1 MHDIDTSLLRTFVVL
16 AETRSFTRTAERIAR
31 TQSATSMQI
40 RKLEEL
46 LGTPLFKRN
55 NRNVEL
61 TAAGERLMGY
71 ARHIVGL
78 CEAMMDRFQE
88 VEVEGEVRFAAP
100 EDYTTHYLPDILADF
115 VASHPRIMLN
125 VNCELTLKLIEGFEA
140 GHYDLV
146 VIKQEPGQIYPH
158 AESLWREQL
167 VWVAG
172 PDTFDGV
179 RHFNEVRLRFQTD
192 NQPLPLVLSPSPCVY
207 RKRALEALGA
217 VGVPWKGVYT
227 SPSLAG
233 TTAAVKAGLGITVL
247 PRNMVPESL
256 IPFEPEQ
263 NWPLLKDAEICLLAS
278 PGATQ
283 ATRTLATFIRE
294 NMSFNKK
301 N

>member
-1 MHDIDTSLLRTFVVL
+1 MYDIDTSLLRTFVVL
-16 AETRSFTRTAERIAR
+16 AETKSFTKTAERIGR

-46 LGTPLFKRN
+46 LGTVLFKRDK
-55 NRNVEL
+55 RHVEL
-61 TAAGERLMGY
+61 TSAGERLLVY

-88 VEVEGEVRFAAP
+88 AEVEGEVRFGAP

-140 GHYDLV
+140 GDYDLV
-146 VIKQEPGQIYPH
+146 VIKQEPGQLYPN
-158 AESLWREQL
+158 AEPLWRERL

-172 PDTFDGV
+172 PDTFDGI
-179 RHFNEVRLRFQTD
+179 RHFDEIRDYFQTHH
-192 NQPLPLVLSPSPCVY
+192 QPLPLVLSPPPCVY
-207 RKRALEALGA
+207 RKRALEALNAIGM
-217 VGVPWKGVYT
+217 PWKGIYT

-233 TTAAVKAGLGITVL
+233 TSAAVKAGLGITVL

-256 IPFEPEQ
+256 TPYESEQ
-263 NWPLLKDAEICLLAS
+263 NWPALKDAEICLLA
-278 PGATQ
+278 ATP
-283 ATRTLATFIRE
+283 ATAATKSLATFIRD
-294 NMSFNKK
+294 NVSFNKK

>member
-1 MHDIDTSLLRTFVVL
+1 MVL
-16 AETRSFTRTAERIAR
+16 AETKSFTRTAERIGR

-46 LGTPLFKRN
+46 LGAVLFKRD

-61 TAAGERLMGY
+61 TSAGERLLGY

-88 VEVEGEVRFAAP
+88 AEVEGEVRFGAP
-100 EDYTTHYLPDILADF
+100 EDYTTYYLPDILADF

-140 GHYDLV
+140 GDYDLV
-146 VIKQEPGQIYPH
+146 VIKQEPGQLYPN
-158 AESLWREQL
+158 AEPLWRERL

-172 PDTFDGV
+172 SDTFDGI
-179 RHFNEVRLRFQTD
+179 RRFDAIRDYFQTH
-192 NQPLPLVLSPSPCVY
+192 NQPLPLVLSPPPCVY
-207 RKRALEALGA
+207 RKRALEALNSL
-217 VGVPWKGVYT
+217 GVPWKGVYT

-233 TTAAVKAGLGITVL
+233 TSAAVKAGLGITVL
-247 PRNMVPESL
+247 PRNMVPERL
-256 IPFEPEQ
+256 TPYEAEQ
-263 NWPLLKDAEICLLAS
+263 NWPALKDAEICLLA
-278 PGATQ
+278 ATP
-283 ATRTLATFIRE
+283 ATSATKTLANFIRD
-294 NMSFNKK
+294 NVSFNKK